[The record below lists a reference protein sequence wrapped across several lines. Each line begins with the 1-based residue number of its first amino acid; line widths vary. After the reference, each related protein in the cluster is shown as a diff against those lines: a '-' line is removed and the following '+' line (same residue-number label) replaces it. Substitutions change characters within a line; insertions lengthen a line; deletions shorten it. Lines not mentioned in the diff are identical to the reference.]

1 LPNLPS
7 TIPAAKAA
15 LVTLITGATYP
26 TLPSGETVQVS
37 YGEPKDR
44 GRLAVIVGDTSGTGE
59 ADQEWAALGANNRD
73 EHYALGLNV
82 IVNVPGQSQQVSTEL
97 AFAVFAAIENAL
109 RDDPTLV
116 TIGVDASYFSVQIRQ
131 PVHVE
136 EATTEGFLTEVI
148 SAVRC
153 VARI

>member
-1 LPNLPS
+1 MPNLPS

-15 LVTLITGATYP
+15 LVTLIAGATY
-26 TLPSGETVQVS
+26 PSGETVQVS

-73 EHYALGLNV
+73 EHYVIGLNV
-82 IVNVPGQSQQVSTEL
+82 IVNVPGQSQQASAEL
-97 AFAVFAAIENAL
+97 AFAVFAAIEDAL

-116 TIGVDASYFSVQIRQ
+116 TIGVDASYFSLQIRQ